1 MALLTL
7 PNFMSLSRLFLLPFI
22 LIFLFHET
30 IQFSFITFHFSI
42 PGESLSLFLMI
53 LCVITD
59 GLDGI
64 IARRRNQVTEIGKIL
79 DHLIDKILT
88 ITIILSLIPLRDFP
102 LWIALLILFRDIVIL
117 IGSFILFK
125 GKRIVSA
132 STPIGKLTGFSF
144 ALMVIAYV
152 LQMETLSKFTT
163 GSSVILVFL
172 SGFQYLHRFLKHF
185 RTPHEIA
192 PVSTPH

>member
-1 MALLTL
+1 
-7 PNFMSLSRLFLLPFI
+7 MSLSRLFLLPFI
-22 LIFLFHET
+22 LIFLFHENF
-30 IQFSFITFHFSI
+30 QFSFFTFHFSI
-42 PGESLSLFLMI
+42 PGDSLSLFLMI

-125 GKRIVSA
+125 GKRIVST
-132 STPIGKLTGFSF
+132 SSSIGKLTGFSF

-172 SGFQYLHRFLKHF
+172 SGFHYLYLFFKHF
-185 RTPHEIA
+185 RSPHEMA